1 MGDIISSK
9 EKDLEVGTIGEDGKP
24 LPNILQN
31 VDYNGIEDSLKKD
44 EGGNINLDPY
54 FFSTTQE
61 EDLGIGDSMVDDN
74 GD

>member
-1 MGDIISSK
+1 
-9 EKDLEVGTIGEDGKP
+9 
-24 LPNILQN
+24 N

-44 EGGNINLDPY
+44 EGGNINLDLY

-74 GD
+74 GDWSSLRNSSAVLRR